1 MTAALCWLAAA
12 IWFSAGRRSA
22 SRAGRSAVAA
32 GGGGPASGAAAGGGP
47 AGSAAAGGAAAGGGP
62 AGSAAAGGRPVGGGP
77 AGAVAAVQGMAAR
90 GVPVSPA
97 ALRWVAAGAV
107 AATAMVLFGPMP
119 GGLGGV
125 LAAPIVV
132 RLVGLAQA
140 REATRVP
147 TDVARRIPLVLDLLA
162 AGLRGGLPVVTAVSS
177 VAPLA
182 GAPLATQLEKVAG
195 LLRFGAQP
203 ATAWAALDNPALAP
217 IARTAVRSAE
227 SGVRLARSF
236 ELLAAELRDE
246 ARAAAVARAHRAG
259 VWAMAPLGLCFLP
272 AFACLG
278 VLPVIIGIARG
289 VLSGAP

>member
-12 IWFSAGRRSA
+12 VWFSTAGRPRDPARRRS
-22 SRAGRSAVAA
+22 SNRARRQLPDLARQLGV
-32 GGGGPASGAAAGGGP
+32 GPAAVGET
-47 AGSAAAGGAAAGGGP
+47 
-62 AGSAAAGGRPVGGGP
+62 RP
-77 AGAVAAVQGMAAR
+77 
-90 GVPVSPA
+90 SPA
-97 ALRWVAAGAV
+97 AVGGTRLSPAGLRWIAAGAAI
-107 AATAMVLFGPMP
+107 AAAVVVFGPLP
-119 GGLGGV
+119 GGLGG
-125 LAAPIVV
+125 LLTAPIVV
-132 RLVGLAQA
+132 RLIALVQT
-140 REATRVP
+140 RETTRVSA
-147 TDVARRIPLVLDLLA
+147 DVARRIPLVLDLLA

-182 GAPLATQLEKVAG
+182 GAPLAAQLDKVAG

-203 ATAWAALDNPALAP
+203 ATAWAALENPALAP

-227 SGVRLARSF
+227 SGVRLARGF

-278 VLPVIIGIARG
+278 VLPVIVGIARG
-289 VLSGAP
+289 VLSGTP

>member
-1 MTAALCWLAAA
+1 MGSAAA
-12 IWFSAGRRSA
+12 RGAG
-22 SRAGRSAVAA
+22 GVAA
-32 GGGGPASGAAAGGGP
+32 GGTHL
-47 AGSAAAGGAAAGGGP
+47 
-62 AGSAAAGGRPVGGGP
+62 
-77 AGAVAAVQGMAAR
+77 
-90 GVPVSPA
+90 SPA
-97 ALRWVAAGAV
+97 ALRWFAAGAV
-107 AATAMVLFGPMP
+107 VATGVALFGPVA
-119 GGLGGV
+119 GGLGGL

-132 RLVGLAQA
+132 RLVRFAQA
-140 REATRVP
+140 REAARVP
-147 TDVARRIPLVLDLLA
+147 ADVARRIPLVLDLLA
-162 AGLRGGLPVVTAVSS
+162 AGLRAGLPVVTAVAS

-182 GAPLATQLEKVAG
+182 GTPLAAQLDKVAG

-246 ARAAAVARAHRAG
+246 ARAAAVARAHRTG

-278 VLPVIIGIARG
+278 VLPVIVGIARG

>member
-1 MTAALCWLAAA
+1 MG
-12 IWFSAGRRSA
+12 SAVARG
-22 SRAGRSAVAA
+22 AGGVAA
-32 GGGGPASGAAAGGGP
+32 GGTHL
-47 AGSAAAGGAAAGGGP
+47 
-62 AGSAAAGGRPVGGGP
+62 
-77 AGAVAAVQGMAAR
+77 
-90 GVPVSPA
+90 SPA
-97 ALRWVAAGAV
+97 ALRWFAAGAV
-107 AATAMVLFGPMP
+107 VATGVALFGPVA
-119 GGLGGV
+119 GGLGGL

-132 RLVGLAQA
+132 RLVRFAQA
-140 REATRVP
+140 REAARVP
-147 TDVARRIPLVLDLLA
+147 ADVARRIPLVLDLLA
-162 AGLRGGLPVVTAVSS
+162 AGLRAGLPVVTAVAS

-182 GAPLATQLEKVAG
+182 GTPLAAQLDKVAG

-246 ARAAAVARAHRAG
+246 ARAAAVARAHRTG

-278 VLPVIIGIARG
+278 VLPVIVGIARG

>member
-22 SRAGRSAVAA
+22 VATAGVATA
-32 GGGGPASGAAAGGGP
+32 GGPAGGATAGGGP
-47 AGSAAAGGAAAGGGP
+47 AGGGTAGG
-62 AGSAAAGGRPVGGGP
+62 
-77 AGAVAAVQGMAAR
+77 VATHDVAAR
-90 GVPVSPA
+90 GARVSPA
-97 ALRWVAAGAV
+97 ALPWVAAGAV
-107 AATAMVLFGPMP
+107 VATAMVLFGPMP
-119 GGLGGV
+119 GGLGGL
-125 LAAPIVV
+125 LAAPIIV
-132 RLVGLAQA
+132 RLVGLVQA
-140 REATRVP
+140 REVSRVP
-147 TDVARRIPLVLDLLA
+147 ADVARRMPLVLDLLA

-182 GAPLATQLEKVAG
+182 GAPLAAQLDKVAG

-217 IARTAVRSAE
+217 IARTAVRSVE

-246 ARAAAVARAHRAG
+246 ARATAVARAHRAG

-289 VLSGAP
+289 VLTGAP

>member
-1 MTAALCWLAAA
+1 
-12 IWFSAGRRSA
+12 
-22 SRAGRSAVAA
+22 
-32 GGGGPASGAAAGGGP
+32 
-47 AGSAAAGGAAAGGGP
+47 
-62 AGSAAAGGRPVGGGP
+62 
-77 AGAVAAVQGMAAR
+77 
-90 GVPVSPA
+90 VSPA

-107 AATAMVLFGPMP
+107 VATATVLFGPMP
-119 GGLGGV
+119 GGLGGL

-147 TDVARRIPLVLDLLA
+147 ADVARRIPLVLDLLA

-182 GAPLATQLEKVAG
+182 GAPLAAQLDKVAG

-278 VLPVIIGIARG
+278 VLPVIIGVARG
-289 VLSGAP
+289 VLTGAP